1 MSVVTRLE
9 SKNAAFLLCP
19 VCFIKNNLLNRLEK
33 PALNIPL
40 ISMTFHIIQV
50 WNEIQA
56 PGTFFVYYHYSHYN
70 FLVFYIYKWRDN
82 H

>member
-40 ISMTFHIIQV
+40 ISMTYHIIQV

-56 PGTFFVYYHYSHYN
+56 PGTFLYIIIIHTITFLFFFQHYI
-70 FLVFYIYKWRDN
+70 FD
-82 H
+82 